1 MTTTTM
7 TRARARGLPTPFDGA
22 TASKRRTNPL
32 LFNRNRWMKA
42 DASRVASTSSERSNE
57 SSTSTSCSSSSLSP
71 PSPPSLLT
79 FRRHAA
85 LVTETLERTC
95 GPRREDD
102 ATSLDD
108 AFKTRV
114 NARLGVTTTTE
125 VWKSFRLR
133 RVRATY
139 VDGGDAAQIF
149 NCAAYPA
156 PSSPDAPVLGVDLI
170 SLGKGA
176 ARKVL
181 IGVDLQPM
189 CRDVGYAEAYVPK
202 LEALFARGGALKGAD
217 ATLGATKPS
226 KKFYEDAKFFS
237 QGMFFARPT
246 CPDEDIMEISLEV
259 VRAYLGVWLDRLDE
273 AEREAEAMHGA
284 CKFGLA
290 LEDVRRCVLTEE
302 SARAG
307 QDAHDAWQL
316 EHDPAIPMFAN
327 WYGEEWAK
335 RFAEEVLFPGPNATS

>member
-1 MTTTTM
+1 MTK
-7 TRARARGLPTPFDGA
+7 
-22 TASKRRTNPL
+22 SL
-32 LFNRNRWMKA
+32 LFFNRNRRMTNA
-42 DASRVASTSSERSNE
+42 DASRVASNESSERSNE
-57 SSTSTSCSSSSLSP
+57 SSSSSLS
-71 PSPPSLLT
+71 SSSSSSSSSLT

-85 LVTETLERTC
+85 LVAETLERAC

-102 ATSLDD
+102 ATTTLDD

-114 NARLGVTTTTE
+114 NARVGVTTTTE

-189 CRDVGYAEAYVPK
+189 CRDGGYAEAYVPK
-202 LEALFARGGALKGAD
+202 LEALFARGGALEGAD
-217 ATLGATKPS
+217 ETLGATKPS

-246 CPDEDIMEISLEV
+246 TCSDEEIMETSLEV
-259 VRAYLGVWLDRLDE
+259 IRAYLDVWLDRLDE

-335 RFAEEVLFPGPNATS
+335 RFAEEVLFPGPNAAS